1 MTLLGWLGAGIAG
14 AWSLCL
20 AASALVP
27 GPELDRS
34 SRTSGRLRAGRV
46 SVIVPMRD
54 EAGNA
59 EACIADILAQD
70 DVDLELVVVDDGSTD
85 ETGALARAG
94 VAGDRRARVV
104 DAEPLPPGWVGKP
117 WACHQGARETSGTW
131 LLFVDADVRL
141 DPKAVATLLDD
152 ADARDAVVISAVGYQ
167 ELATF
172 WERVINPV
180 VFLFIASLT
189 PLPLARRPSS
199 RIVAVNG
206 QLLGFRRAAYEALGG
221 HEAVRDAV
229 VEDLALGRAA
239 KARFGTGYRFVWARE
254 LFSTRMYTSLADIRE
269 GWSKNLALGGQAVG
283 VPPPLVVGGA
293 LVGGT
298 LPWLGLAVLPVAPW
312 LWPWAL
318 AALFQALALGIFTH
332 RFSGRS
338 PLWGATAPLGTTAV
352 VGITIA
358 SWRRTAQGSLRWR
371 GRAYGA
377 TR

>member
-46 SVIVPMRD
+46 SAIVPMRD

-59 EACIADILAQD
+59 EA
-70 DVDLELVVVDDGSTD
+70 
-85 ETGALARAG
+85 
-94 VAGDRRARVV
+94 
-104 DAEPLPPGWVGKP
+104 
-117 WACHQGARETSGTW
+117 
-131 LLFVDADVRL
+131 
-141 DPKAVATLLDD
+141 
-152 ADARDAVVISAVGYQ
+152 
-167 ELATF
+167 
-172 WERVINPV
+172 
-180 VFLFIASLT
+180 
-189 PLPLARRPSS
+189 
-199 RIVAVNG
+199 
-206 QLLGFRRAAYEALGG
+206 
-221 HEAVRDAV
+221 
-229 VEDLALGRAA
+229 
-239 KARFGTGYRFVWARE
+239 
-254 LFSTRMYTSLADIRE
+254 
-269 GWSKNLALGGQAVG
+269 
-283 VPPPLVVGGA
+283 
-293 LVGGT
+293 
-298 LPWLGLAVLPVAPW
+298 
-312 LWPWAL
+312 
-318 AALFQALALGIFTH
+318 